1 MPVIP
6 GSIASN
12 DLSQEVW
19 VVLYFVLKIMT
30 HTHTH
35 KHTQQFCSAFID
47 TDIFATIL
55 KSQVDN
61 LCEQKHFFSFSHK
74 L

>member
-6 GSIASN
+6 GSSACN

-19 VVLYFVLKIMT
+19 VVLYFLLKIMT

-35 KHTQQFCSAFID
+35 TQQFCSAFTD
-47 TDIFATIL
+47 TDIYKVT
-55 KSQVDN
+55 
-61 LCEQKHFFSFSHK
+61 QKNGNF
-74 L
+74 